1 MLSQRTILTHSEYLT
16 KHPME
21 NPAEDLAEYLEE
33 DLAEDLA
40 EYPAEYPIDSLR
52 NARIGIFMAGCAIGR
67 DGVRDAE
74 RTQRIPVESGRDYLL
89 VSVCWRS
96 DH

>member
-21 NPAEDLAEYLEE
+21 NPAEDLAEYL
-33 DLAEDLA
+33 AEDLV
-40 EYPAEYPIDSLR
+40 EYPEEYPIESLR
-52 NARIGIFMAGCAIGR
+52 NARIGIFVAGCAIGR
-67 DGVRDAE
+67 GGLRDAT
-74 RTQRIPVESGRDYLL
+74 RTQRIPVESGRDYSL